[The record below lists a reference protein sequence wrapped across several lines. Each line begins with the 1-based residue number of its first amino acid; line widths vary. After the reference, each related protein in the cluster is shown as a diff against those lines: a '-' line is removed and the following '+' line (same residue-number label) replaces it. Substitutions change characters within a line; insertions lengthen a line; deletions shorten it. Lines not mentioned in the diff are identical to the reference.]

1 MQRCC
6 AVVFCS
12 LKCRQEAGEY
22 HKYECE
28 MRLYELI
35 PLEGKEMFGY
45 FLALRAITQRPL
57 QYFLDHKEMFE
68 AFFDL
73 DEPLSIEDKTVYED
87 EDYRNLLNLITH
99 INDMPESLALKN
111 SIISVFFLRF
121 LQHGKYF
128 QPLVPEKK
136 EGDRRLHPAEE
147 FILKLLHHLTAVQC
161 FNSHQVTELAV
172 VKSKY
177 KWEVI
182 GSSLHPSVA
191 LVNHSCDPNTFRF
204 NMNQTCILIANRHI
218 PKGEEITM
226 SYSVDFKKVS
236 LPERE
241 FHLLKNY
248 MFQCE
253 CRACLEKW
261 PLRESLPDELARIPN
276 FEQEKCFVVRF
287 GDKKDICDEINGARW
302 MADFGLA
309 SNTFNV
315 AQEALDLL
323 SVCLTK
329 HVVKPHLHFVE
340 ASEMAEMFAINQYC
354 RMPLETAED
363 EEAKNVPE
371 EVDDLTETEE
381 RNIPRK
387 QNAGPS
393 DEHESTP
400 ETLEGTSKLIKSFES
415 GRGAERNKAANSTS
429 ARDKSPT
436 LRLFSAVS
444 AVEEKAPG
452 KTPKKKKSVLE
463 RLDETKFNPTT
474 ESTKVGTEKSKR
486 DLADSMRRIPVK
498 EEMAER
504 LSAFQPKNLV
514 PKSWTKLPTKEKE
527 ILEDKSVEEKK
538 NDDSMSPKS
547 TSAYE
552 FLDSLKETLTG
563 ETKVKTDDEIN
574 DEISKM
580 IEQRRKNIR
589 EERRRGKGDKENRP
603 PAILEPK
610 YEQLSVKDCECKKEI
625 SKREEKLSK
634 MIESSQERE
643 KMLQDREREIQQLR
657 ERTRRML
664 ENAKKKNDE
673 FQDSEKAC
681 LNDGKRPS
689 SDLKTSKKII
699 SGQKSNRNTKHDIK
713 KKTASSSNEEEDK
726 DLIAFLRQSHKN
738 KTNIYNFM
746 EKKNNIDNEEAA
758 KTPVDKPV
766 PPRKNGVQLCEND
779 FDQSV
784 NQSLQQLDDAAAI
797 VQQTASYLQPHKPR
811 LREALEILPKRK
823 HIEDRWEEA
832 KKQNIS
838 PSFTEAA
845 PPPAAADLMMPRL
858 ELEAPSSEDFDQ
870 VTVNGRHW
878 QGELQERTE
887 KLETN
892 IDNTDNTETVAMVTE
907 DVVTGSLVSEDL
919 VHYSKRW
926 SEERTTLSPSPLT
939 ERSRSVSRSPQ
950 PRRSQHKVTL
960 LPPSPER
967 PPRPGRLSRRKSLS
981 EDNLVPKRR
990 EEREKASQAG
1000 VDAFGLPRIMVQ
1012 SRRSVSLM
1020 RDSFQ
1025 GKKEARA
1032 QPDSQ
1037 SEGRQRS
1044 ISKET
1049 QTSNAS
1055 EFKAKFETG
1064 TVSNLSKVCRS
1075 NSPYKPPK
1083 VDKTHLSKVKTKFND
1098 ISTDNLKLPFPN
1110 YRPIPPRPRCRP
1122 PPPPPM

>member
-1 MQRCC
+1 M
-6 AVVFCS
+6 VFCS
-12 LKCRQEAGEY
+12 VECREAARDY
-22 HKYECE
+22 HQYECE
-28 MRLYELI
+28 MRLYELL

-45 FLALRAITQRPL
+45 FLALRLITQRPL
-57 QYFLDHKEMFE
+57 QYFLDQREMFE

-73 DEPLSIEDKTVYED
+73 DEPLNIEHESVYKD
-87 EDYRNLLNLITH
+87 EDYKNLMNLTTH
-99 INDMPESLALKN
+99 INDMPDSLTLKN
-111 SIISVFFLRF
+111 SVISVFFLRF

-136 EGDRRLHPAEE
+136 ETDRSLHPAEE
-147 FILKLLHHLTAVQC
+147 FILKLLHHLIAVQC
-161 FNSHQVTELAV
+161 FNSSQVTELAV
-172 VKSKY
+172 VKAKY
-177 KWEVI
+177 RWEVI

-204 NMNQTCILIANRHI
+204 NMNQTCILIASRHI
-218 PKGEEITM
+218 SPGEEITM

-261 PLRESLPDELARIPN
+261 PLREALPDELARIPN
-276 FEQEKCFVVRF
+276 FEQEKCFIKRF

-340 ASEMAEMFAINQYC
+340 AGEMAEMFAINQYC
-354 RMPLETAED
+354 RMPLEAEEE

-381 RNIPRK
+381 RVGPLK
-387 QNAGPS
+387 QKARTS
-393 DEHESTP
+393 DHERTP
-400 ETLEGTSKLIKSFES
+400 ETLEGTSKLIKSFEN
-415 GRGAERNKAANSTS
+415 GRGTDRKTAVSSTP

-436 LRLFSAVS
+436 LRLFSS
-444 AVEEKAPG
+444 IEENSQGKAP
-452 KTPKKKKSVLE
+452 KKRSVLE
-463 RLDETKFNPTT
+463 RLDETKFNPST
-474 ESTKVGTEKSKR
+474 ESTKVGTEKSRR

-504 LSAFQPKNLV
+504 LSAFQPKSLV
-514 PKSWTKLPTKEKE
+514 PKSWTKQPAKEKE
-527 ILEDKSVEEKK
+527 MIEDKSVEEKK
-538 NDDSMSPKS
+538 NDDIKNDDTQSPKS
-547 TSAYE
+547 SSVYE

-574 DEISKM
+574 EEISKM

-589 EERRRGKGDKENRP
+589 EERRRGRGDKENRP
-603 PAILEPK
+603 PAVLEPQ
-610 YEQLSVKDCECKKEI
+610 YEQLSVKDSECKREL
-625 SKREEKLSK
+625 SKREEKLTK
-634 MIESSQERE
+634 MMENSQERE
-643 KMLQDREREIQQLR
+643 KTLHDREMEIQQLR

-681 LNDGKRPS
+681 LNDGKRPNN

-699 SGQKSNRNTKHDIK
+699 SGQKSSRNTKHDIK
-713 KKTASSSNEEEDK
+713 KKIASSSNEEEDK

-746 EKKNNIDNEEAA
+746 EKKNDNEEAQ
-758 KTPVDKPV
+758 KTLVEQAS
-766 PPRKNGVQLCEND
+766 PPRKNGVQHCETD

-784 NQSLQQLDDAAAI
+784 KQPLRQMDDAAAS
-797 VQQTASYLQPHKPR
+797 VQQTASYRQPHKPR

-838 PSFTEAA
+838 PSCRVTTPPADLRSEARLEVVETEAA
-845 PPPAAADLMMPRL
+845 
-858 ELEAPSSEDFDQ
+858 SEDFDQ
-870 VTVNGRHW
+870 VEVNGKHW
-878 QGELQERTE
+878 EVELQQT
-887 KLETN
+887 
-892 IDNTDNTETVAMVTE
+892 NTDNTETVEVVTSDMVYEDVCEDGVTE
-907 DVVTGSLVSEDL
+907 DMVTGKVMPGRLVCEDL

-926 SEERTTLSPSPLT
+926 SEERTTLSPSPLA

-950 PRRSQHKVTL
+950 PRRSQPGLT
-960 LPPSPER
+960 ER

-981 EDNLVPKRR
+981 EDNLLPKRR
-990 EEREKASQAG
+990 EEAASQ
-1000 VDAFGLPRIMVQ
+1000 VDAFGLPRITVQ

-1025 GKKEARA
+1025 GKKEVRS

-1037 SEGRQRS
+1037 TEGRQRS

-1064 TVSNLSKVCRS
+1064 TVSNLSKVSRT

-1110 YRPIPPRPRCRP
+1110 YRPIPPRPRCKP
-1122 PPPPPM
+1122 PPPPPL

>member
-1 MQRCC
+1 M
-6 AVVFCS
+6 VFCS
-12 LKCRQEAGEY
+12 VVCREEARDY
-22 HKYECE
+22 HQYECE
-28 MRLYELI
+28 MRLYELL

-45 FLALRAITQRPL
+45 FLALRLITQRPL
-57 QYFLDHKEMFE
+57 QYFLDHRAMFE

-73 DEPLSIEDKTVYED
+73 DEPLNIEHESVYED
-87 EDYRNLLNLITH
+87 EDYKNLMNLMTH
-99 INDMPESLALKN
+99 INDMPDSLTLKN

-136 EGDRRLHPAEE
+136 ETDRSLHPAEE
-147 FILKLLHHLTAVQC
+147 FILKLLHHLIAVQC
-161 FNSHQVTELAV
+161 FNSSQVTELAV
-172 VKSKY
+172 VKAKY

-218 PKGEEITM
+218 SQGEEITM

-236 LPERE
+236 LQERE
-241 FHLLKNY
+241 FHLLKHF

-309 SNTFNV
+309 SNTFTV

-323 SVCLTK
+323 SVCLHR

-354 RMPLETAED
+354 RMPLETAE
-363 EEAKNVPE
+363 EEQAENVAE

-381 RNIPRK
+381 RLGPAK
-387 QNAGPS
+387 QTGRDRDSNTGPS
-393 DEHESTP
+393 DEHDSTP

-415 GRGAERNKAANSTS
+415 GREAGRNKALGSSS

-436 LRLFSAVS
+436 LRMFS
-444 AVEEKAPG
+444 AVEEAAPG
-452 KTPKKKKSVLE
+452 KAGKRRSVLE
-463 RLDETKFNPTT
+463 RLDDTKFNPTS
-474 ESTKVGTEKSKR
+474 ESAKVGTEKSKR

-514 PKSWTKLPTKEKE
+514 PKSWTKQPAKEKD
-527 ILEDKSVEEKK
+527 IVEDKSVEEKK
-538 NDDSMSPKS
+538 NDDSKS
-547 TSAYE
+547 IKSSRSSVYE

-563 ETKVKTDDEIN
+563 ERKVKTDEEIN

-580 IEQRRKNIR
+580 IDQRRKNIR

-603 PAILEPK
+603 PALLEPK
-610 YEQLSVKDCECKKEI
+610 YEQLSVKDSECKKEI
-625 SKREEKLSK
+625 SKREEKLTK
-634 MIESSQERE
+634 MIESSQDRE
-643 KMLQDREREIQQLR
+643 KMLHDRELEIQQLR

-664 ENAKKKNDE
+664 ENAKRKNDE

-681 LNDGKRPS
+681 LNDGQRPNN
-689 SDLKTSKKII
+689 SDLKMSKKLI
-699 SGQKSNRNTKHDIK
+699 SGQKSSRNTKHDIK
-713 KKTASSSNEEEDK
+713 KKNASSSNQEDDK

-746 EKKNNIDNEEAA
+746 EKRNSIDHEEVQ
-758 KTPVDKPV
+758 KTLVNPDQSSV
-766 PPRKNGVQLCEND
+766 PPRKNGIQHYGND

-784 NQSLQQLDDAAAI
+784 QQSLKQLDDAAAI
-797 VQQTASYLQPHKPR
+797 VQQTASSLQPHKPR
-811 LREALEILPKRK
+811 LREALDILPKRK

-838 PSFTEAA
+838 ESHNEPA
-845 PPPAAADLMMPRL
+845 PPFDLVMPKL
-858 ELEAPSSEDFDQ
+858 EVVEMETPSQVREDFDQ
-870 VTVNGRHW
+870 VMVNGKHW
-878 QGELQERTE
+878 QVEAQEDTENTENTENTE
-887 KLETN
+887 K
-892 IDNTDNTETVAMVTE
+892 TETE
-907 DVVTGSLVSEDL
+907 DYSA
-919 VHYSKRW
+919 HYSKRW
-926 SEERTTLSPSPLT
+926 SEERGTLSPSPLT
-939 ERSRSVSRSPQ
+939 DRSRSCSRTCSRTCSRSPQ
-950 PRRSQHKVTL
+950 PRHTVRPQLSL
-960 LPPSPER
+960 LPPCPDR

-981 EDNLVPKRR
+981 EDNLGPKRR
-990 EEREKASQAG
+990 EEATSQVG
-1000 VDAFGLPRIMVQ
+1000 VDAFGLPRITVQ

-1025 GKKEARA
+1025 SNKGKTGPPE
-1032 QPDSQ
+1032 SQ

-1064 TVSNLSKVCRS
+1064 TVSNLSKVSRS

-1083 VDKTHLSKVKTKFND
+1083 MDKTHLSKVKTKFND

-1110 YRPIPPRPRCRP
+1110 FRPIPPRPRCKP
-1122 PPPPPM
+1122 PPPPPL